1 MNLLLDL
8 KHLKLIS
15 LPTRPVIC
23 KCLLVVIGLIVLRAI
38 VSPFLAINLSEKSFY
53 EPPTLDLFP
62 GVRKDKF
69 VEVPQ
74 IIWGLNNQKIAFARA
89 CLTAKFLN
97 RSLLMPSLS
106 ASLFYKEVDLLQP
119 IPFDKVFDFNKFNA
133 RCHGF
138 ARLAWYSE
146 VSNHTEPYKLQK
158 GSGRRW
164 TVERDLDQLQESK
177 TGEADNYQ
185 VIHVT
190 GKHPFLWPDHWP
202 VKDYAKVFDC
212 LALAPEIETEVV
224 KVISKIKDA
233 GEKARHEAA
242 ISHNK
247 KRIDDGSLNLPVQY
261 IAVHMRIE
269 KDWMIHCKK
278 WEKRSNLKEICSSK
292 GEIIHK
298 VSQITD
304 LRRPVVVYLAVADS
318 LLEDDSVTSGW
329 RVGMIAYEK
338 KKLGVTDIYKRQPYL
353 IKSAIDFEVC
363 ARADVFVGNS
373 FSTFSNLVV
382 LSRTERM
389 YKLGVESSCGEDVGL
404 SSYAYNVI
412 GDDGG
417 PQRWMTDMLDTSLQR
432 ISYGTNNISCH

>member
-1 MNLLLDL
+1 MNFLLDL
-8 KHLKLIS
+8 KHLKHIS
-15 LPTRPVIC
+15 LLTRPVIC

-53 EPPTLDLFP
+53 EPSTLDLFP

-106 ASLFYKEVDLLQP
+106 ASLFYKEVDFLQP
-119 IPFDKVFDFNKFNA
+119 IPFDKVFDFTKFNA

-138 ARLAWYSE
+138 ARLARYSE

-164 TVERDLDQLQESK
+164 TVERDLDQLQQSK
-177 TGEADNYQ
+177 TGEADGYQ

-202 VKDYAKVFDC
+202 VKNYAKVFDC
-212 LALAPEIETEVV
+212 LALAPDIEAEVV

-242 ISHNK
+242 ISHK
-247 KRIDDGSLNLPVQY
+247 KKSIDDGSLNLPVQY
-261 IAVHMRIE
+261 IAVRMRIE

-338 KKLGVTDIYKRQPYL
+338 KKLGVTDIYERQPYL
-353 IKSAIDFEVC
+353 LKSAIDFEVC

-382 LSRTERM
+382 LSRTERL

>member
-1 MNLLLDL
+1 MNVLLDL
-8 KHLKLIS
+8 KPLKLIS

-23 KCLLVVIGLIVLRAI
+23 KGLLTVIVLIVLRAI
-38 VSPFLAINLSEKSFY
+38 VSPFLAIKSSEKDGFY
-53 EPPTLDLFP
+53 EVTAPDLLP
-62 GVRKDKF
+62 GVRRDKF

-89 CLTAKFLN
+89 CLTARFLN

-119 IPFDKVFDFNKFNA
+119 ISFDKVFDFNKFNA

-138 ARLAWYSE
+138 VRLARYSE
-146 VSNHTEPYKLQK
+146 VSNRTEPFKLQK

-164 TVERDLDQLQESK
+164 TVDRDLDQLQESRGSK
-177 TGEADNYQ
+177 ADDFEIIEI
-185 VIHVT
+185 V

-202 VKDYAKVFDC
+202 VKDYARIFEC
-212 LALAPEIETEVV
+212 LVLAPEIETEVV
-224 KVISKIKDA
+224 KVISKIREA
-233 GEKARHEAA
+233 GQKARHEAG

-247 KRIDDGSLNLPVQY
+247 QRRDGSTNLHVPY
-261 IAVHMRIE
+261 IAVHMRVE

-278 WEKRSNLKEICSSK
+278 REQRSNSTEICSSK
-292 GEIIHK
+292 QEIIHK

-318 LLEDDSVTSGW
+318 LLEDDSITSGW
-329 RVGMIAYEK
+329 RVGMVAYEK
-338 KKLGVTDIYKRQPYL
+338 KKLGVTDIYDRQPYL

-363 ARADVFVGNS
+363 SRADVFVGNS

-382 LSRTERM
+382 LSRTERL
-389 YKLGVESSCGEDVGL
+389 YNLGKSSSCGENVGL

-417 PQRWMTDMLDTSLQR
+417 PQRWMTDMSDTSLQR
-432 ISYGTNNISCH
+432 LSYGTNSVSCH

>member
-1 MNLLLDL
+1 MNILLEL
-8 KHLKLIS
+8 KHLKHIS

-23 KCLLVVIGLIVLRAI
+23 KCLLIVIGLIVLRAI
-38 VSPFLAINLSEKSFY
+38 ISPFLAISSSEKSFY
-53 EPPTLDLFP
+53 ESTTLDLYP

-106 ASLFYKEVDLLQP
+106 ASLFYKEVDLLKP
-119 IPFDKVFDFNKFNA
+119 IAFDKVFDFNKFNA

-138 ARLAWYSE
+138 VRLARYSE
-146 VSNHTEPYKLQK
+146 VSNHTEPFKLQK

-164 TVERDLDQLQESK
+164 TVDRDLDQLQQSRL
-177 TGEADNYQ
+177 GEADGSE

-202 VKDYAKVFDC
+202 VKDYARIFDC
-212 LALAPEIETEVV
+212 LTLAPEIETEVV

-233 GEKARHEAA
+233 GKKARHEAA

-247 KRIDDGSLNLPVQY
+247 KRIDSSTNLSVQY

-278 WEKRSNLKEICSSK
+278 WEQRSNSKEICSSK

-338 KKLGVTDIYKRQPYL
+338 KKLGVTDIYDRQPYL

-382 LSRTERM
+382 LSRTERL
-389 YKLGVESSCGEDVGL
+389 YNLGKASSCGEDVGL
-404 SSYAYNVI
+404 SSYAYNII

-417 PQRWMTDMLDTSLQR
+417 PQRWMTDMSDTSLQR
-432 ISYGTNNISCH
+432 ISYGTNNVSCH

>member
-1 MNLLLDL
+1 MNILLDL

-15 LPTRPVIC
+15 LPARPIIC
-23 KCLLVVIGLIVLRAI
+23 KGLLIVIALILLRAI
-38 VSPFLAINLSEKSFY
+38 VSPFLAISSSEKEGFY
-53 EPPTLDLFP
+53 ESTAPDLLP
-62 GVRKDKF
+62 GVRRDKF

-89 CLTAKFLN
+89 CLTARFLN

-119 IPFDKVFDFNKFNA
+119 ISFDKVFDFNKFNT

-138 ARLAWYSE
+138 VRLARYSE
-146 VSNHTEPYKLQK
+146 VSNRTEPFKLQK

-164 TVERDLDQLQESK
+164 TVERDLDQLQQFSW
-177 TGEADNYQ
+177 GNADDSE
-185 VIHVT
+185 VIEIV

-202 VKDYAKVFDC
+202 VKDYAKIFDC
-212 LALAPEIETEVV
+212 LVLVPEIEIEVG
-224 KVISKIKDA
+224 KVISKIREA
-233 GEKARHEAA
+233 GQKARHEAG
-242 ISHNK
+242 ISHVK
-247 KRIDDGSLNLPVQY
+247 QRKDGSTNLPVPY

-278 WEKRSNLKEICSSK
+278 WEQRSNSNEICSSK
-292 GEIIHK
+292 EEIVHK

-318 LLEDDSVTSGW
+318 LLEDNSITRGW
-329 RVGMIAYEK
+329 RVGMVAYEK
-338 KKLGVTDIYKRQPYL
+338 KKLGVTNIFDRQPYL

-363 ARADVFVGNS
+363 SRADVFVGNS

-382 LSRTERM
+382 LSRTERL
-389 YKLGVESSCGEDVGL
+389 YNLGKASSCGENVGL

-417 PQRWMTDMLDTSLQR
+417 PQRWMTDMSDTSLQR
-432 ISYGTNNISCH
+432 LSYGTNNISCH

>member
-23 KCLLVVIGLIVLRAI
+23 KCLLLVIGLIVLRAI

-338 KKLGVTDIYKRQPYL
+338 KKLGVTDLYKRQPYL

>member
-1 MNLLLDL
+1 
-8 KHLKLIS
+8 
-15 LPTRPVIC
+15 
-23 KCLLVVIGLIVLRAI
+23 
-38 VSPFLAINLSEKSFY
+38 
-53 EPPTLDLFP
+53 
-62 GVRKDKF
+62 
-69 VEVPQ
+69 
-74 IIWGLNNQKIAFARA
+74 
-89 CLTAKFLN
+89 
-97 RSLLMPSLS
+97 MPSLS

-119 IPFDKVFDFNKFNA
+119 IAFDKVFDLNKFNA

-138 ARLAWYSE
+138 VRVARYSE
-146 VSNHTEPYKLQK
+146 VSNRTEPFKLQK

-164 TVERDLDQLQESK
+164 TVERDLDQLQQSRL
-177 TGEADNYQ
+177 GEADGFE

-202 VKDYAKVFDC
+202 VKDYARIFDC
-212 LALAPEIETEVV
+212 LAVAPEIETEVV
-224 KVISKIKDA
+224 RVISKIKDA
-233 GEKARHEAA
+233 GKKARHDAA
-242 ISHNK
+242 VSHNK
-247 KRIDDGSLNLPVQY
+247 KRIDGLKNLPVQY

-278 WEKRSNLKEICSSK
+278 WEQRSNLKEICSSK

-318 LLEDDSVTSGW
+318 LLEDNSVTSGW
-329 RVGMIAYEK
+329 RVGMVAYEK
-338 KKLGVTDIYKRQPYL
+338 KKLGVTDIYEKQPYL

-382 LSRTERM
+382 LSRTERL
-389 YKLGVESSCGEDVGL
+389 YKLGKASSCGEDVGL

-417 PQRWMTDMLDTSLQR
+417 PQKWMTDMLDTSLQR
-432 ISYGTNNISCH
+432 ISYGTNNVSCH

>member
-53 EPPTLDLFP
+53 EPSTLDLFP

-202 VKDYAKVFDC
+202 VKNYAKVFDC
-212 LALAPEIETEVV
+212 LALAPDIEAEVV

-242 ISHNK
+242 ISHK
-247 KRIDDGSLNLPVQY
+247 KKSIDDGSLNLPVQY

-338 KKLGVTDIYKRQPYL
+338 KKLGVTDIYERQPYL
-353 IKSAIDFEVC
+353 LKSAIDFEVC

-382 LSRTERM
+382 LSRTERL